1 MNDFELSQDE
11 ELLQDENEIVV
22 TADES
27 GERIDVF
34 SAKASGETRNF
45 VQKLIDNNCVLV
57 NGKTCKNNYKLKK
70 GDEVRI
76 TIPAPVQTELVAQNI
91 PIDIVYQDK
100 DIVVVNKEK
109 GMVVHPAPGNPDGTL
124 VNAIMYHVDELSGI
138 GGELRPGIVHRI
150 DKMTSGLIV
159 IAKNDM
165 AHRALAEQMKTHEAH
180 RTYYALVEGNIKEDT
195 GTVDAPIF
203 RHPTD
208 RKKMAIVKGGREA
221 ITHYEVVERFGDFT
235 LIRAKLETGRTH
247 QIRVHMASI
256 KHPVAGDTVYG
267 SQKPKLGLDGQALH
281 AYELT
286 ITHPRTGE
294 KMTFNA
300 PMPEYFKQALEK
312 LRNRKQ

>member
-100 DIVVVNKEK
+100 DIVGVNKEK
-109 GMVVHPAPGNPDGTL
+109 GMVVHPA
-124 VNAIMYHVDELSGI
+124 H
-138 GGELRPGIVHRI
+138 
-150 DKMTSGLIV
+150 
-159 IAKNDM
+159 
-165 AHRALAEQMKTHEAH
+165 
-180 RTYYALVEGNIKEDT
+180 
-195 GTVDAPIF
+195 
-203 RHPTD
+203 
-208 RKKMAIVKGGREA
+208 
-221 ITHYEVVERFGDFT
+221 
-235 LIRAKLETGRTH
+235 
-247 QIRVHMASI
+247 
-256 KHPVAGDTVYG
+256 
-267 SQKPKLGLDGQALH
+267 
-281 AYELT
+281 
-286 ITHPRTGE
+286 
-294 KMTFNA
+294 
-300 PMPEYFKQALEK
+300 
-312 LRNRKQ
+312 